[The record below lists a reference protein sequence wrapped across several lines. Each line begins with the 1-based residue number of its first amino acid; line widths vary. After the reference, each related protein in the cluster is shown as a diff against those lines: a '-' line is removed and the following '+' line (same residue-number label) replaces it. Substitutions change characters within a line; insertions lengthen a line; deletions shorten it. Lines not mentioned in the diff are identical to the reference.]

1 MLHEPE
7 FESVNDE
14 PDTAEA
20 APQSRRAGKI
30 FRGVFY
36 TAVIAVLGL
45 AVGVNASPKFAE
57 TVGSS
62 IPAPVAAAMSSIS
75 GVDMNAAGLED
86 GPCCSSMSR
95 ASLMTA
101 SEDGSTEGM
110 CPMEKAAMMAA
121 AAEGAAGCCSS
132 SMTSGA
138 LASSEAGCS
147 GVCPL
152 SGASEEA
159 VLADATTN
167 SDDEAAISLPAPP
180 VESEIEEEHSEAIEV
195 ELPNEDAAKVEAVK
209 ITI

>member
-14 PDTAEA
+14 PDATAA

-36 TAVIAVLGL
+36 TAVVAVLGL

-75 GVDMNAAGLED
+75 GVDMNVAGLED

-101 SEDGSTEGM
+101 SEDGM

-121 AAEGAAGCCSS
+121 AAEGASGCCSS
-132 SMTSGA
+132 SMTSSE
-138 LASSEAGCS
+138 LVSSESGCS

-167 SDDEAAISLPAPP
+167 LDDEAAISLPAPP
-180 VESEIEEEHSEAIEV
+180 VESAIAEEPIEAIEV
-195 ELPNEDAAKVEAVK
+195 ELSNEDVTNVEAVK
-209 ITI
+209 TTI